1 MGRIFLASNWVKI
14 KDKRPMRN
22 SLLQLLLATLTVLN
36 SLEVIV
42 QNTAFKNLICFM
54 DVLLA
59 VK

>member
-1 MGRIFLASNWVKI
+1 MKI

-22 SLLQLLLATLTVLN
+22 SLLQCLLATLTVLN

-42 QNTAFKNLICFM
+42 QHTAFKNLICFM

>member
-1 MGRIFLASNWVKI
+1 MGHIFLTSNWVKI
-14 KDKRPMRN
+14 KDKRPVKN
-22 SLLQLLLATLTVLN
+22 SLLQLLLATLPVLN

-42 QNTAFKNLICFM
+42 QHTAFKNLICFM